1 MEITKEVL
9 IDGNL
14 IENSIIK
21 VYYRGKFTIEYSN
34 EVYIV
39 FGYGLGWKN
48 IKEQKMSWNKDC
60 FYAEI
65 KLEDSGELNFCFKNN
80 FGSWDNNNG
89 KDYVVKIESNTSF
102 EDKVINEEIESVE
115 EKSQEEIKNITFAE
129 SIEKNKQ
136 EEAVSEEV
144 KQENFY
150 IDGRIFNEIKVENN
164 NEDEKTIKDISKKYS
179 KEEKQEK
186 FKRAVD
192 KKKKKSRR
200 QKKIEKN
207 RPSIKAIQ
215 SISNEEESLFEYSN
229 NEKNVDKISDIVID
243 KIVTNELKN
252 NKPRK
257 KRKTKKERSKANLRR
272 YKRNKVRNI
281 IRIISLV
288 VLTAMIIYVT
298 VYFLEKKDME
308 NQTSNLLNSVE
319 IDKSEIV
326 EGEDIAFELTERML
340 QVRELSVQYPDLKG
354 WIEIEGTNINYP
366 LMQGTDNDYYMNHD
380 YKKEYSRWG
389 SLFLDKA
396 YDWTIPSSNLLIYGH
411 NFSDGVMLSDLL
423 KYADKSFY
431 DAHPTI
437 KVTTPEEDTE
447 YEIIAVFYSRL
458 YYKSEKDVFR
468 YYFFVNAEDEAA
480 YNEFVSNAKAA
491 SIYDTGKTAEYGDQL
506 LTLSTCEYS
515 QVDGRFAVVARK
527 VK

>member
-1 MEITKEVL
+1 MEVTKEVL

-14 IENSIIK
+14 IEKSTIK
-21 VYYRGKFTIEYSN
+21 VYYKGRFTREFSN
-34 EVYIV
+34 EVFIV
-39 FGYGLGWKN
+39 YGYGLGWKN
-48 IKEQKMSWNKDC
+48 IKKQKMTWSENC
-60 FYAEI
+60 FFAEI
-65 KLEDSGELNFCFKNN
+65 NLEYSGELNFCFKNDY
-80 FGSWDNNNG
+80 GSWDNNNG
-89 KDYVVKIESNTSF
+89 KDYVVKIEPDISF
-102 EDKVINEEIESVE
+102 EDKVINEEIEIAE
-115 EKSQEEIKNITFAE
+115 EKNQEEVENITTE
-129 SIEKNKQ
+129 NIQENKQ
-136 EEAVSEEV
+136 EVASEEV

-150 IDGRIFNEIKVENN
+150 IDGRIFNAIKVENN
-164 NEDEKTIKDISKKYS
+164 NEDEKTIKDISKRYS
-179 KEEKQEK
+179 KESKQEK

-192 KKKKKSRR
+192 KKEKKSRR

-207 RPSIKAIQ
+207 RSTIKSIQ
-215 SISNEEESLFEYSN
+215 SISNEEESLFEYAN
-229 NEKNVDKISDIVID
+229 NEKKIDKVSDVAID

-252 NKPRK
+252 NKPKK

-288 VLTAMIIYVT
+288 ALTAMIIYLI

-319 IDKSEIV
+319 IDKSGIENI
-326 EGEDIAFELTERML
+326 EFEETERML
-340 QVRELSVQYPDLKG
+340 QVRELNLQYQDLKG

-437 KVTTPEEDTE
+437 KVTTPEEDVE

-458 YYKSEKDVFR
+458 YYKSEKNVFR
-468 YYFFVNAEDEAA
+468 YYFFVNAEDEEA
-480 YNEFVSNAKAA
+480 YNEFVNNAKAA
-491 SIYDTGKTAEYGDQL
+491 SIYDTGKTAEYGEQL

-515 QVDGRFAVVARK
+515 QEDGRFAVVARK